1 MDKVL
6 VIDANVLFSALIKGE
21 FTLQLIYLLK
31 SAGYKLV
38 SPKAVLDEIEEN
50 KEKILKYSEFS
61 SEEIDFIL
69 ELLGEVIEFIP
80 KERLERYFEEAKKI
94 CSDKDDVPYLALA
107 LSLGKVFL
115 WSNDKDL
122 KEDCE
127 KVGIIVLS
135 TEDIKLVV

>member
-107 LSLGKVFL
+107 LSLGKVFI

>member
-80 KERLERYFEEAKKI
+80 KERLDFEEAKKI